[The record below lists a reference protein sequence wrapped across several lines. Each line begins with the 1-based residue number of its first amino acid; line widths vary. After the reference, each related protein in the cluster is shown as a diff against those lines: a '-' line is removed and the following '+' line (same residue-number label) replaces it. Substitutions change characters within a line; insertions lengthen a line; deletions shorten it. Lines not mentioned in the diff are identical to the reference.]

1 MDMHGNLTSSE
12 NIPIF
17 SEKFEN
23 RFFLNEFMCQIRI
36 TICPLNKKK

>member
-12 NIPIF
+12 NIPMLRIF

-23 RFFLNEFMCQIRI
+23 RFFFKMNSCVR
-36 TICPLNKKK
+36 